1 MSHDTHMTAEQ
12 APASFGE
19 RPPRN
24 ETDWIGIIRT
34 ADGVEIPC
42 TVKDVSRTGAKIGV
56 PASYSLP
63 DSFMLKVVGKD
74 FICRVKLAWRRGH
87 FAGLLIEQI
96 GKITPKPDPA
106 PESTRG
112 MADTSYKAIGTR
124 RSRVSTF

>member
-24 ETDWIGIIRT
+24 ETNWIGIIRT
-34 ADGVEIPC
+34 ADGTEIPC

-74 FICRVKLAWRRGH
+74 FICRVMLAWRRGH
-87 FAGLLIEQI
+87 FAGLRIEQV
-96 GKITPKPDPA
+96 GKIASKPA
-106 PESTRG
+106 PAVESTRAV
-112 MADTSYKAIGTR
+112 ADTSYKAIGSR
-124 RSRVSTF
+124 RGRVSTF